1 MRESKDTPLHA
12 PIRVWT
18 PNLLANFSWTTILG
32 WYLATALA
40 TSFEPDPS
48 GMNID
53 FRWTYILQ
61 GQLLGLGIRL
71 LLPLALLPF
80 RPRLTIPALLR
91 LSLGACLVWLWTS
104 PLAWAWHTPM
114 GGIVLAVVRELA
126 WVVVVLV
133 GSQVERPSSHRSL
146 GWTIGLSLLAIAVIC
161 YGLSLYTSLWLLG
174 LFTVLTIMIGVIPR
188 RYVWGFL
195 GAGLAVAAS
204 IAIQT
209 IPDLVQA
216 NGIQMDNVRSGR
228 IVTGTPSL
236 PPGFVLKARWTLQG
250 PDDLLEPERLS
261 LGARQI
267 VRAAGHGT
275 LVVDVAPGTVPPP
288 QDTSESAV
296 PSRSE
301 GELLDRL
308 LADIAPGSSDSLKL
322 LQLHARVHASIRY
335 DRTYFPGN
343 CDVILKRGTGDCKAF
358 AHLMTEGARR
368 LGFRAREVHG
378 LLASP
383 DGYYAHAWTTIELGG
398 RWTDWDPTSSTP
410 FPDAR
415 YLRFSIPERA
425 SGAFDGELA
434 IFTLRRIEFQALETL
449 P

>member
-1 MRESKDTPLHA
+1 MRDSKDTPLHA

-71 LLPLALLPF
+71 LLPLALLPL
-80 RPRLTIPALLR
+80 RPRLTVPALLR

-126 WVVVVLV
+126 WAIALLV
-133 GSQVERPSSHRSL
+133 GSQLGSPSTAWLRRL
-146 GWTIGLSLLAIAVIC
+146 LLVLLA
-161 YGLSLYTSLWLLG
+161 
-174 LFTVLTIMIGVIPR
+174 P
-188 RYVWGFL
+188 
-195 GAGLAVAAS
+195 LAVATSLAL
-204 IAIQT
+204 QT
-209 IPDLVQA
+209 IPDLIQA

-228 IVTGTPSL
+228 IVTGTPNL
-236 PPGFVLKARWTLQG
+236 PQGIVLKARWTLQG

-267 VRAAGHGT
+267 VRAAGNGT

-288 QDTSESAV
+288 RDTAESAL
-296 PSRSE
+296 PSASE
-301 GELLDRL
+301 GDLLDRL
-308 LADIAPGSSDSLKL
+308 LADIAPGTSDSLKL
-322 LQLHARVHASIRY
+322 LQLHGRVHASIRY

-398 RWTDWDPTSSTP
+398 RWTDWDPTSGMP

-434 IFTLRRIEFQALETL
+434 IFTLRRIEFQAQETL